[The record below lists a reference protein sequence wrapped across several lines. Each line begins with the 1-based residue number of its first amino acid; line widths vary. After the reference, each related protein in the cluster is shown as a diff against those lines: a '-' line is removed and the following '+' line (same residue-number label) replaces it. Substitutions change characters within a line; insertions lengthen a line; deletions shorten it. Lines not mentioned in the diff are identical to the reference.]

1 MSLVY
6 PNIKSPSERAFGTVA
21 LSTAADGETG
31 SDVLDM
37 GGLSLAGIE
46 LSTVTGSSVCNYGF
60 KGSPDSTANM
70 RTLLNSTGSLLVF
83 GTTTVSLLGRTM
95 TFDPAQ
101 FAGLRMIQLISMT
114 TSAAAPQV
122 TGATAR
128 LLLATVGPIK

>member
-1 MSLVY
+1 MALVY
-6 PNIKSPSERAFGTVA
+6 PNIKSPSERAYGTVN
-21 LSTAADGETG
+21 LSTEANGETN

-60 KGSPDSTANM
+60 KGSPDTTAKM
-70 RTLLNSTGSLLVF
+70 QTLLNSSGSPIIF
-83 GTTTVSLLGRTM
+83 GTTSITMLGRTM
-95 TFDPAQ
+95 VFDPAT

-128 LLLATVGPIK
+128 LLLAPVGSIK

>member
-6 PNIKSPSERAFGTVA
+6 PNIKSPSERAFGTVN

-46 LSTVTGSSVCNYGF
+46 CPSAAGSSVCNYAF
-60 KGSPDSTANM
+60 KGSADSTGNM
-70 RTLLNSTGSLLVF
+70 RTLLNSTGSVLVF
-83 GTTTVSLLGRTM
+83 GTTSVSLLGRTM
-95 TFDPAQ
+95 VFDPSP
-101 FAGLRMIQLISMT
+101 FAGIRMIQLISMT
-114 TSAAAPQV
+114 TSAAAPNV

-128 LLLATVGPIK
+128 LLLAPVGQIK